1 MTPFMPQKEHGSH
14 RGQEWLTQGDV
25 TGRHCSP
32 REPSPGNRE
41 TTGIT
46 VKTLSLLKNKD
57 LLMERAK
64 SVQNYFLNA
73 A

>member
-1 MTPFMPQKEHGSH
+1 MNDSIYATKGARQPSWTGMA
-14 RGQEWLTQGDV
+14 D
-25 TGRHCSP
+25 TGRCN
-32 REPSPGNRE
+32 REALFSPGNRE

>member
-1 MTPFMPQKEHGSH
+1 MPQKEHVSR

-32 REPSPGNRE
+32 REPSPGNSE
-41 TTGIT
+41 TTGVT
-46 VKTLSLLKNKD
+46 VKTLLKKKKKT

-64 SVQNYFLNA
+64 SSQNDFLNA